1 MNITNA
7 SQNSSQSCKYVIDR
21 TNVAISSTFSVI
33 MAAIAIVGNTL
44 VLIAIAKTPR
54 LRTVT
59 CYFIA
64 SLAVGDLYLNIVLIP
79 MWIVKLDWNLW
90 TLDNHPLQLAIEFF
104 NLQMSTTVAYNL
116 GVVSVDRLIS
126 IKYVYR
132 YTQILTPRRSI
143 IVILGIWSLSLV
155 ISIPRLFIT
164 DIKIISRLFVIVS
177 LVAMLI
183 PYLIIIY
190 CYVRIYEIARAQ
202 AKKIA
207 VNLFDKI
214 QTEKNKK
221 GSITIGLVIGIYTLL
236 GLPVVVVAIVDYVKT
251 IQDPCA
257 ATRMRVY
264 WMWSLALSYSHSAYN
279 PFIYAVRNELFNRAI
294 RKILGLKSGRVMM
307 STYKTSI
314 KMQSSKPTS
323 PA

>member
-1 MNITNA
+1 MNFINT

-21 TNVAISSTFSVI
+21 TNVAISSTFSVV
-33 MAAIAIVGNTL
+33 MAVIAIVGNML

-64 SLAVGDLYLNIVLIP
+64 SLAVGDLYLNIVLVP

-90 TLDNHPLQLAIEFF
+90 TLDNHPLQLAIEFLS
-104 NLQMSTTVAYNL
+104 LQMSMTVAYNL
-116 GVVSVDRLIS
+116 CVVSVDRLIS

-143 IVILGIWSLSLV
+143 IVIISIWSMSLA

-164 DIKIISRLFVIVS
+164 DIKIISRLFVIGSFV
-177 LVAMLI
+177 VMFI
-183 PYLIIIY
+183 PYLVIIY
-190 CYVRIYEIARAQ
+190 CYIRIYKIAKSQ
-202 AKKIA
+202 ARKIA
-207 VNLFDKI
+207 VNLFTKI
-214 QTEKNKK
+214 HTERNKK
-221 GSITIGLVIGIYTLL
+221 GSITIGLVIGIYSLL
-236 GLPVVVVAIVDYVKT
+236 GLPVVVVAIVDYIQT
-251 IQDPCA
+251 IKDPCD

-294 RKILGLKSGRVMM
+294 RKILGLKSGRVMI
-307 STYKTSI
+307 SSYRTS
-314 KMQSSKPTS
+314 MKPTT
-323 PA
+323 PI